1 MDLIV
6 DDAGT
11 TATFRCAAKGRV
23 DQPLALDGTGTFDL
37 PGTYDPVL
45 VRGARGRPDTP
56 ER

>member
-1 MDLIV
+1 MELIV
-6 DDAGT
+6 DAAGA

-23 DQPLALDGTGTFDL
+23 DQPLTVDGSGTFDL

-45 VRGARGRPDTP
+45 VLGGWLDTR